1 MAFNPWQ
8 FGSPSPRPMVMR
20 ARIFF
25 NDETQQW
32 VVQEQI
38 MGATIIMSDPDKDKA
53 INKLKE
59 WKNGNKY
66 QNLDPDY

>member
-1 MAFNPWQ
+1 
-8 FGSPSPRPMVMR
+8 MR